1 MFFLGK
7 CWWSTNAARIELS
20 TCLVLPGR
28 QDVWLMPLAKNKRK
42 RVRNYAKL
50 LCANGNPFCVQSH
63 TPFHFSRLSISR
75 FSWCCCHF
83 CAAIKVDVRSLQAF
97 NTSQRVQLRVECDMQ
112 TLLTR
117 LNQNGPHS
125 PSVTL
130 IIRNFTFDW
139 RVHPRSHKHTQYTR
153 TSDAAE

>member
-1 MFFLGK
+1 M
-7 CWWSTNAARIELS
+7 RRELNWALAWF
-20 TCLVLPGR
+20 CLADRTYDWCRWPKTKG
-28 QDVWLMPLAKNKRK
+28 
-42 RVRNYAKL
+42 
-50 LCANGNPFCVQSH
+50 NGCEIMQNFCVLTETRFVFTR
-63 TPFHFSRLSISR
+63 TPSFHFSRLSISR

-97 NTSQRVQLRVECDMQ
+97 NTSQRVRVRVECDMQ